1 MNGRVEARRQAKEG
15 AMRNHLGWIVALFAM
30 LTLGTPVKGGQ
41 STQATS
47 DTFTWA
53 GELVSIDATARTL
66 TVKSRVAYQEALS
79 ELKQF
84 KAGEPVWVVWS
95 GVSTHSDAVRQFR
108 RPEANRKITD
118 TLVMPAELVSPEATN
133 QYVTLRVKVP
143 EAGLTAIKSVKPG
156 EWVTVTSRQRPATE
170 ADAVVAVK
178 PYSQSSTTP
187 TTTTN

>member
-1 MNGRVEARRQAKEG
+1 
-15 AMRNHLGWIVALFAM
+15 MRNHLGWIVTLFAM
-30 LTLGTPVKGGQ
+30 LTLGTPVTGAQ
-41 STQATS
+41 SSQPTS
-47 DTFTWA
+47 DTFTWV
-53 GELVSIDATARTL
+53 GELVSVDATARTL

-95 GVSTHSDAVRQFR
+95 GVSDHSDAVRQFR

-143 EAGLTAIKSVKPG
+143 EAGLTAVKSVKPG
-156 EWVTVTSRQRPATE
+156 EWVTVTSRHRPASE
-170 ADAVVAVK
+170 AEAVVAVK